1 MYTLNIPDT
10 RPQAHSVTECVIFK
24 TAPLTSTLCAEVH
37 VALHH
42 SMIHA
47 MIKVREDKIVN
58 RNQHYVI
65 KNKLAAIQYYQL
77 HTN

>member
-1 MYTLNIPDT
+1 
-10 RPQAHSVTECVIFK
+10 
-24 TAPLTSTLCAEVH
+24 
-37 VALHH
+37 
-42 SMIHA
+42 MIHA

-77 HTN
+77 HTNWSDDNMAVIHLRAEHNAC